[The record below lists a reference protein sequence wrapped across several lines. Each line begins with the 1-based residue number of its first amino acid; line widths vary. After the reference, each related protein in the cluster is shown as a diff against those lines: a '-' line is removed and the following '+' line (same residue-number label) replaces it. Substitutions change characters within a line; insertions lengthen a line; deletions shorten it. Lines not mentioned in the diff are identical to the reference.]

1 MTNLANA
8 HAVPDVRAP
17 TDTSPS
23 DRVISG
29 AVTVVPI
36 RNGKRTIGAY
46 IVSRDA
52 ARFEPATDVTPIA
65 VTALGVAAVIGVAV
79 ALATAVRRP
88 SAIKSV
94 TMGPGGWVS
103 LKGAAL
109 PPLRGAGTSPRP
121 WWARALGARRLVVQ
135 R

>member
-1 MTNLANA
+1 MTNLAET
-8 HAVPDVRAP
+8 HATVDAREPV
-17 TDTSPS
+17 DT
-23 DRVISG
+23 VHNGQAGSG
-29 AVTVVPI
+29 PVTVVPI

-46 IVSRDA
+46 IVSRGS

-65 VTALGVAAVIGVAV
+65 VTALGVAAIIGVAV
-79 ALATAVRRP
+79 ALATAARRP
-88 SAIKSV
+88 PAIRSV

-103 LKGAAL
+103 LKGTVL
-109 PPLRGAGTSPRP
+109 PPLRDAGMSARP

>member
-1 MTNLANA
+1 MTNLNDA
-8 HAVPDVRAP
+8 HAASDVRGKA
-17 TDTSPS
+17 DTITSGQH
-23 DRVISG
+23 ISG
-29 AVTVVPI
+29 PVTVVPI

-46 IVSRDA
+46 IVSKDS

-79 ALATAVRRP
+79 ALATAARRP
-88 SAIKSV
+88 PAIRSV

-103 LKGAAL
+103 LKGTAL
-109 PPLRGAGTSPRP
+109 PPLRGSGDPVRP

>member
-1 MTNLANA
+1 MTNLTDA
-8 HAVPDVRAP
+8 HAASDVRGPA
-17 TDTSPS
+17 DTITSGQLL
-23 DRVISG
+23 SG
-29 AVTVVPI
+29 AVTVVPV

-46 IVSRDA
+46 IVSKDS
-52 ARFEPATDVTPIA
+52 ARFEPALDVTPMA

-79 ALATAVRRP
+79 ALATASRRP
-88 SAIKSV
+88 PAIRSV

-103 LKGAAL
+103 LKGTAL
-109 PPLRGAGTSPRP
+109 PPLSGTGMTARP

>member
-1 MTNLANA
+1 MTNLADT
-8 HAVPDVRAP
+8 HATADAREPLETVHHGQAGSRP
-17 TDTSPS
+17 
-23 DRVISG
+23 
-29 AVTVVPI
+29 VTVVPI

-46 IVSRDA
+46 IVTRDS

-65 VTALGVAAVIGVAV
+65 VTALGVAAIIGVAV
-79 ALATAVRRP
+79 ALATAARRP
-88 SAIKSV
+88 PAIRSV

-103 LKGAAL
+103 LKGTVL
-109 PPLRGAGTSPRP
+109 PPLRGTGTSARP